1 MEGVWVWADHHD
13 HFFQRIGPSSELSPV
28 DSILV
33 SAPIVSPSV
42 PNPVQIGMGARV
54 VPPASLLVVGTVT

>member
-13 HFFQRIGPSSELSPV
+13 HFLERIGPSPELSPV

-33 SAPIVSPSV
+33 TAPIVSPSV
-42 PNPVQIGMGARV
+42 PNSVQI
-54 VPPASLLVVGTVT
+54 